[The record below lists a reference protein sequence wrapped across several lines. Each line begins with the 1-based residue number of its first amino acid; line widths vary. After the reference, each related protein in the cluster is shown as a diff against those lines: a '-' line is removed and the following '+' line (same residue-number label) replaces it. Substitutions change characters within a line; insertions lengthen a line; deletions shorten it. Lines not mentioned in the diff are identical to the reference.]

1 MHSIVEKERTGN
13 YLDYWIKFSKEFNS
27 LFLKYVSKSFI
38 IYLTLNTASHPMVKF
53 MKFPKNLMKLI
64 VRFFVLFLICCS
76 MPAFAILDI
85 EVTGAGDHQTP
96 ITIVPF
102 SGEEKLNQSISNI
115 VSADLA
121 RSGLF
126 KVVPTT
132 DKIPHEIKDVDYPS
146 WTGIDVLVIGNAVT
160 QSKGRIFVKYHLLD
174 TIQKTDIIGLTV
186 SGKRT
191 ELRSIA
197 HRISDSI
204 FQKLTGDSG
213 VFNTRIAYIN
223 HQGDRYQLSVADSD
237 GYDEKVIFSSSSVI
251 MSPSWSPDGSH
262 LAYVVFEHDQ
272 AIVYVQSMLTN
283 QRLAVASFPES
294 DTAPTW
300 SPDGQHLGFVLSQDG
315 SSHIYLIQPD
325 GSDFQQLTFDD
336 EIDTEPNF
344 SPDGQ
349 NLIFASD
356 RSGKV
361 QIYQMS
367 VDGGDADRLTFE
379 GGNNFSPH
387 YSPDGQSFAY
397 SSWID
402 GKFCIATENISSQ
415 HVNVLTDGDWDE
427 NPSFSPN
434 GKMILYATEVNGRG
448 VLATVSIDGKVKQKL
463 VSQTGSI
470 LDPSWGPLIRP

>member
-1 MHSIVEKERTGN
+1 MKPIN
-13 YLDYWIKFSKEFNS
+13 
-27 LFLKYVSKSFI
+27 LFFI
-38 IYLTLNTASHPMVKF
+38 L
-53 MKFPKNLMKLI
+53 
-64 VRFFVLFLICCS
+64 LFICGS

-85 EVTGAGDHQTP
+85 EVTGSGDRQTP
-96 ITIVPF
+96 ITIIPF
-102 SGEEKLNQSISNI
+102 SGEKKLNQSISNI

-126 KVVPTT
+126 KIVPTSGE
-132 DKIPHEIKDVDYPS
+132 IPPEINNIDYSS
-146 WTGIDVLVIGNAVT
+146 WAGVDVLVIGHAVI
-160 QSKGRIFVKYHLLD
+160 QSKGRIVVTFHLLD
-174 TIQKTDIIGLTV
+174 TVKKTEIISLTV
-186 SGKRT
+186 SGKSA

-204 FQKLTGDSG
+204 FQKVTGDSG

-223 HQGDRYQLSVADSD
+223 HQRNLYQLSVADTD
-237 GYDEKVIFSSSSVI
+237 GYNEKVIYSSSSVI

-262 LAYVVFEHDQ
+262 LAYVAFEDDQ

-300 SPDGQHLGFVLSQDG
+300 SPDGQHLAFVLSQDG
-315 SSHIYLIQPD
+315 NSHIYLIQPD
-325 GSDFQQLTFDD
+325 GSDLQQFTFDD

-349 NLIFASD
+349 RIIFASD

-367 VDGGDADRLTFE
+367 IDGGDPERITFE
-379 GGNNFSPH
+379 GKNNFSPH

-402 GKFCIATENISSQ
+402 GKFCIATENINSQ
-415 HVNVLTDGDWDE
+415 HVDVLTDGSWDE

-463 VSQTGSI
+463 ISQTGSI
-470 LDPSWGPLIRP
+470 LDPSWGPLVRP

>member
-1 MHSIVEKERTGN
+1 MGLQCAGNSVNQVTTPHLFDLECHIPSYSYTYGTYKE
-13 YLDYWIKFSKEFNS
+13 
-27 LFLKYVSKSFI
+27 
-38 IYLTLNTASHPMVKF
+38 
-53 MKFPKNLMKLI
+53 LMKLTFH
-64 VRFFVLFLICCS
+64 FFLFFLIFGS
-76 MPAFAILDI
+76 MPASAILDI

-126 KVVPTT
+126 KVMPTT
-132 DKIPHEIKDVDYPS
+132 DKTPHEVNDVDYPS
-146 WTGIDVLVIGNAVT
+146 WSGIDILVIGNAVL
-160 QSKGRIFVKYHLLD
+160 QSKGRILVKYHLLD
-174 TIQKTDIIGLTV
+174 TVKKTEIVGLNV
-186 SGKRT
+186 SGKHS

-204 FQKLTGDSG
+204 FQKLTGDTG

-223 HQGDRYQLSVADSD
+223 HQADRYQLSVADSD
-237 GYDEKVIFSSSSVI
+237 GYEEKGIFSSSSVI

-262 LAYVVFEHDQ
+262 LAYVAFEHDQ

-283 QRLAVASFPES
+283 QRLAVASFPDS

-300 SPDGQHLGFVLSQDG
+300 SPDGQHLAFVLSRDG
-315 SSHIYLIQPD
+315 SSHIYLLQPD
-325 GSDFQQLTFDD
+325 GSNLQQLTFDD
-336 EIDTEPNF
+336 QIDTEPNF
-344 SPDGQ
+344 SPDGES
-349 NLIFASD
+349 LIFASD

-379 GGNNFSPH
+379 GRNNFSPH
-387 YSPDGQSFAY
+387 YSPDGQSIAY

-402 GKFCIATENISSQ
+402 GKFCIVTEDINSKQ
-415 HVNVLTDGDWDE
+415 VQVLTNGDWDV

-463 VSQTGSI
+463 ASQTGSI